1 MARERHETT
10 SQQQQQWGTLEELL
24 LACAVNRHGT
34 KSWDSIAMEVQN
46 RSSALSSLT
55 PQSCR
60 DKFNEIRRRFTAKN
74 GAESTSLVPLV
85 DQLRQIRVQELRA
98 EVQRRD
104 VSIVSLELKVKRLE
118 EEREKSVKREADL
131 ESDRKATPEIVAA
144 VDGDGDSNRSF
155 NESNSTTQK
164 AEMTNKK
171 QNDDVEGEGEREP
184 KMKPEPDVEND
195 PVQHRTESEPDR
207 EDRDWSS
214 NGKLNE
220 NGNGTGNVK
229 EETNEDNDKTASE
242 GKVESVKNKTSAVGG
257 LSESNELWDESK
269 REGKQSS
276 DVQSS
281 ASLSKNKR
289 RRSGEEPYDEEV
301 SPATKKVLAAKSEP
315 LVRLL
320 GMIRSHRLGSHF
332 ERRLRSQESEK
343 YKKLVRQHIDLR
355 TIQSRLD
362 RGLYS
367 NCFQKFFRDLL
378 LLFNNFIIFFRKS
391 SQEYAAAQELRA
403 LVIKEM
409 TDKLRKQ
416 LPITV
421 TKPKHKPKPEPQ
433 QQQQPPPPVSLSKP
447 NRASTI
453 VVCGKRSS
461 IKAISENADSKKGD
475 KKEREVEEKPKVNEK
490 KVDSSFVGIEEKGV
504 KKKRSQERSVSGR
517 RNSRS
522 SSKSGDVKHQF
533 GGNELSS
540 HDALEAKTENKK
552 ENAVK
557 KKKQGAASF
566 LKRMK
571 QNSPSEVMGN
581 DDDEEED
588 ENDNDNDDN
597 DSDDESKDSKVEEE
611 RKRRSGRKRDVNR
624 VTRSSSGRG
633 AREENRRVKRGV
645 GRPPKR
651 SASGAMSPP
660 EKTSGRRGR
669 DNGESE
675 VGGGG
680 RSRKR
685 TRR

>member
-1 MARERHETT
+1 MARERHGTT

-34 KSWDSIAMEVQN
+34 RSWDSIAMEVQN

-60 DKFNEIRRRFTAKN
+60 DKFNEIRRRFTVKN

-118 EEREKSVKREADL
+118 EEREKSMKPEADL
-131 ESDRKATPEIVAA
+131 ESDRKAMPEIEAA

-164 AEMTNKK
+164 AETTNKK
-171 QNDDVEGEGEREP
+171 QNDDAEGEEEKEQ

-195 PVQHRTESEPDR
+195 PVQNRTESGPGR

-229 EETNEDNDKTASE
+229 EETDEDNDKTASE

-281 ASLSKNKR
+281 ASLSRNKR

-301 SPATKKVLAAKSEP
+301 SPATKKVLAVKSEP
-315 LVRLL
+315 LVRFL

-332 ERRLRSQESEK
+332 ERRLRSQESER

-367 NCFQKFFRDLL
+367 NCFKKFFRDLL
-378 LLFNNFIIFFRKS
+378 LLFNNFVIFFRKS
-391 SQEYAAAQELRA
+391 SQEYAAAQELRT
-403 LVIKEM
+403 LIIKEM
-409 TDKLRKQ
+409 TDMLRKQ
-416 LPITV
+416 QPIAV
-421 TKPKHKPKPEPQ
+421 TKPKPKPKPEHHRQ
-433 QQQQPPPPVSLSKP
+433 QPQPPPASLSKP
-447 NRASTI
+447 NRGSTM

-461 IKAISENADSKKGD
+461 IKAISKNAYGKKGD
-475 KKEREVEEKPKVNEK
+475 RKDREVEEKPKVNEK
-490 KVDSSFVGIEEKGV
+490 KVDSSFVGIEDKGI
-504 KKKRSQERSVSGR
+504 KKKRSQERSVSLR

-522 SSKSGDVKHQF
+522 SSRSGDVKHQF

-540 HDALEAKTENKK
+540 HDTLEAKTENKK

-557 KKKQGAASF
+557 KKKLGAASF

-571 QNSPSEVMGN
+571 QNSPSEVME

-588 ENDNDNDDN
+588 ENDNDNDDD
-597 DSDDESKDSKVEEE
+597 DSGDDSKDSKVEEE
-611 RKRRSGRKRDVNR
+611 KKRRSVTRRDVNR
-624 VTRSSSGRG
+624 VTRSSRGRG
-633 AREENRRVKRGV
+633 VREENRRAKRGV

-660 EKTSGRRGR
+660 EKTSGKRGR

>member
-220 NGNGTGNVK
+220 NGNGTGNLE
-229 EETNEDNDKTASE
+229 EETNENNDKTASE
-242 GKVESVKNKTSAVGG
+242 GKVESVKNKRSAVGG

-332 ERRLRSQESEK
+332 ERRLRSQESER

-362 RGLYS
+362 RGLYT

-391 SQEYAAAQELRA
+391 SQEYAAAQEHRA

-421 TKPKHKPKPEPQ
+421 TKPKPEPQ
-433 QQQQPPPPVSLSKP
+433 RQQQPPPPVSLSKP

-490 KVDSSFVGIEEKGV
+490 KVDSSFVGVEEKGV
-504 KKKRSQERSVSGR
+504 KKKRSQERSVLGR

-611 RKRRSGRKRDVNR
+611 KKRRSGRKRDVNR

-660 EKTSGRRGR
+660 EKTSGKRGR

>member
-1 MARERHETT
+1 
-10 SQQQQQWGTLEELL
+10 
-24 LACAVNRHGT
+24 
-34 KSWDSIAMEVQN
+34 MEVQN

-74 GAESTSLVPLV
+74 GAESTSLIPLV

-118 EEREKSVKREADL
+118 EERERSMKPEADL

-164 AEMTNKK
+164 AETTNKK
-171 QNDDVEGEGEREP
+171 QNDDVGGEEEKEQ

-195 PVQHRTESEPDR
+195 PVQNRTEREPDR

-229 EETNEDNDKTASE
+229 EETDEDDDKTASE

-281 ASLSKNKR
+281 AGLSRNKR

-301 SPATKKVLAAKSEP
+301 SPATKKVLAVKSEP
-315 LVRLL
+315 LVRFL

-332 ERRLRSQESEK
+332 ERRLRSQESER

-367 NCFQKFFRDLL
+367 NSFQKFFRDLL

-409 TDKLRKQ
+409 SDKLCEQ
-416 LPITV
+416 QPITV
-421 TKPKHKPKPEPQ
+421 TKPKHKPKPERHHQ
-433 QQQQPPPPVSLSKP
+433 QLQRPPASLSKP
-447 NRASTI
+447 SRGSTM
-453 VVCGKRSS
+453 VLCRKRSS
-461 IKAISENADSKKGD
+461 IKAISKNAYGKKGD
-475 KKEREVEEKPKVNEK
+475 KKDREVEEKLKVNEK
-490 KVDSSFVGIEEKGV
+490 KVDSSFVGIQDKGI
-504 KKKRSQERSVSGR
+504 KKKRSQERPVSGR

-540 HDALEAKTENKK
+540 HDTLEAKTENKK

-571 QNSPSEVMGN
+571 QNSPSEAIED
-581 DDDEEED
+581 DDDEEEED
-588 ENDNDNDDN
+588 DNDNDNDDD
-597 DSDDESKDSKVEEE
+597 DSGDESKDSKVEEE
-611 RKRRSGRKRDVNR
+611 KKRRSVMKRDVNR
-624 VTRSSSGRG
+624 VTRSSRGRG
-633 AREENRRVKRGV
+633 VKEENRRAKRGV

-660 EKTSGRRGR
+660 EKTSGKRGR

>member
-10 SQQQQQWGTLEELL
+10 SQQQQQQWGTLEELL

-118 EEREKSVKREADL
+118 EEREKSMKPETDL

-164 AEMTNKK
+164 AETTNKK
-171 QNDDVEGEGEREP
+171 QNDDVEGEEEKEP
-184 KMKPEPDVEND
+184 KMKSEPDVEND
-195 PVQHRTESEPDR
+195 PVQSRTGIEPDR

-220 NGNGTGNVK
+220 NRNGTGNVQ
-229 EETNEDNDKTASE
+229 EETDEDNDKTASE
-242 GKVESVKNKTSAVGG
+242 GKVESVQNKTSAVGG
-257 LSESNELWDESK
+257 LSESNELWEESK

-301 SPATKKVLAAKSEP
+301 SPATKKVLAVKSEP
-315 LVRLL
+315 LVRFL

-332 ERRLRSQESEK
+332 ERRLRSQESER

-367 NCFQKFFRDLL
+367 NCFQKFYRDLL

-403 LVIKEM
+403 VVIKEL

-416 LPITV
+416 QPITV

-433 QQQQPPPPVSLSKP
+433 QRQPPASLSKP
-447 NRASTI
+447 YRASTM
-453 VVCGKRSS
+453 VGCGKRSS
-461 IKAISENADSKKGD
+461 IKAISENAHSKKED
-475 KKEREVEEKPKVNEK
+475 KKERELEEKPKVNEK
-490 KVDSSFVGIEEKGV
+490 KVDSSFVGIEEKGI

-540 HDALEAKTENKK
+540 HDALEAKTESKK

-571 QNSPSEVMGN
+571 QNSPSEVMED

-588 ENDNDNDDN
+588 DNDNDNDED
-597 DSDDESKDSKVEEE
+597 DSDDGESKDSKVEEE
-611 RKRRSGRKRDVNR
+611 KKTRSGRKRDVIR
-624 VTRSSSGRG
+624 VTRSSRRRG
-633 AREENRRVKRGV
+633 VKEESRKAKRGV

-660 EKTSGRRGR
+660 EKTSGKRGR

-675 VGGGG
+675 VGGAG

>member
-1 MARERHETT
+1 MARERHGTT

-34 KSWDSIAMEVQN
+34 RSWDSIAMEVQN

-60 DKFNEIRRRFTAKN
+60 DKFNEIRRRFTVKN

-98 EVQRRD
+98 EV
-104 VSIVSLELKVKRLE
+104 KRLE
-118 EEREKSVKREADL
+118 EEREKSMKPEADL
-131 ESDRKATPEIVAA
+131 ESDRKAMPEIEAA

-164 AEMTNKK
+164 AETTNKK
-171 QNDDVEGEGEREP
+171 QNDDAEGEEEKEQ

-195 PVQHRTESEPDR
+195 PVQNRTESGPDR

-229 EETNEDNDKTASE
+229 EETDEDNDKTASE

-281 ASLSKNKR
+281 ASLSRNKR

-301 SPATKKVLAAKSEP
+301 SPATKKVLAVKSEP
-315 LVRLL
+315 LVRFL
-320 GMIRSHRLGSHF
+320 GMIRSHRLSSHF
-332 ERRLRSQESEK
+332 ERRLRSQESER

-378 LLFNNFIIFFRKS
+378 LLFNNFVIFFRKS
-391 SQEYAAAQELRA
+391 SQEYAAAQELRT

-409 TDKLRKQ
+409 TDMLRKQ
-416 LPITV
+416 QPIAV
-421 TKPKHKPKPEPQ
+421 TKPKPKPKPEHHRQ
-433 QQQQPPPPVSLSKP
+433 QPQPPPASLSKP
-447 NRASTI
+447 NRGSTM

-461 IKAISENADSKKGD
+461 IKAISKNAYGKKGD
-475 KKEREVEEKPKVNEK
+475 RKDREVEEKPKVNEK
-490 KVDSSFVGIEEKGV
+490 KVDSSFVGIEDKGI
-504 KKKRSQERSVSGR
+504 KKKRSQERSVSLR

-522 SSKSGDVKHQF
+522 SSRSGDVKHQF

-540 HDALEAKTENKK
+540 HDTLEAKTENKK

-557 KKKQGAASF
+557 KKKLGAASF

-571 QNSPSEVMGN
+571 QNSPSEVME

-588 ENDNDNDDN
+588 ENDNDNDDD
-597 DSDDESKDSKVEEE
+597 DSGDDSKDSKVEEE
-611 RKRRSGRKRDVNR
+611 KKRRSVTRRDVNR
-624 VTRSSSGRG
+624 VTRSSRGRG
-633 AREENRRVKRGV
+633 VREENRRRGV

-660 EKTSGRRGR
+660 EKTSGKRGR